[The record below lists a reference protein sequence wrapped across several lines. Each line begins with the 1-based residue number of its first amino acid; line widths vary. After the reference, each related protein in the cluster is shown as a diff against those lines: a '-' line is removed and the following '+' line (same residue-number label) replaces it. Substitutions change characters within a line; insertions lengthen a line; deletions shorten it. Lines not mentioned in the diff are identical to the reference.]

1 MRYRSLLISVLIA
14 TGANSALLPRC
25 AHAGKFTLGPVLST
39 SRASFGGDVPPENHY
54 EGITGFGGGIA
65 LDYYL
70 KDDVAISIQP
80 MLIKK
85 GADLV
90 WERSD
95 TELARVEF
103 RSDYLSIPV
112 ALKVTQTSR
121 NRMYAHGGFDFNFLL
136 DAQRTDNGVTED
148 FNEGFESFEFGA
160 SFGIGGLIAV
170 GKNYIMIEGRYSQGF
185 SNIASE
191 NLTPNDDTTS
201 IKTTGFLLIV
211 GWLFQIGGATP

>member
-1 MRYRSLLISVLIA
+1 VRYRSLLISVLIA
-14 TGANSALLPRC
+14 TTASSALLPRC

-65 LDYYL
+65 FDYYL
-70 KDDVAISIQP
+70 KNDVAISIQP
-80 MLIKK
+80 MFIQK

-90 WERSD
+90 WERSN
-95 TELARVEF
+95 TELARVDF
-103 RSDYLSIPV
+103 RS
-112 ALKVTQTSR
+112 
-121 NRMYAHGGFDFNFLL
+121 FDFNFLL
-136 DAQRTDNGVTED
+136 DSKRSENGVTED
-148 FNEGFESFEFGA
+148 FTDGFESFEVGA

-170 GKNYIMIEGRYSQGF
+170 GKNYVMIEGRYSQGF

-201 IKTTGFLLIV
+201 VKTTGFLLVV
-211 GWLFQIGGATP
+211 GWLFQIGGTTP